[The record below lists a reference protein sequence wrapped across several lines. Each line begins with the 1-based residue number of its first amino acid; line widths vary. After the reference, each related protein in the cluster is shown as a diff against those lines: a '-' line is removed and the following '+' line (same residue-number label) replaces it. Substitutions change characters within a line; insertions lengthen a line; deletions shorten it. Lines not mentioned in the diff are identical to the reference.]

1 MHKPHPAACPRRP
14 RRGFL
19 SLELV
24 LTLPVVTL
32 LLLGLVE
39 FSCLTSGYRSLARA
53 SQAGARLAVQ
63 SDRSVLEVSAA
74 VEQSLGEPLVRAV
87 EVCCEPAASPGNEV
101 VCSVRVPMSA
111 CAPNLLWP
119 VGFDLDG
126 RYLESSTRLEKP

>member
-1 MHKPHPAACPRRP
+1 MHTPRPAACPAP
-14 RRGFL
+14 ARRGLL
-19 SLELV
+19 SMELV

-32 LLLGLVE
+32 LLLGLFE
-39 FSCLTSGYRSLARA
+39 FACLTSGYGSVARA
-53 SQAGARLAVQ
+53 SQAGARLAAE
-63 SDRSVLEVSAA
+63 SDHSVLEVSAA
-74 VEQSLGEPLVRAV
+74 VEQSLGEPLARAAEVR
-87 EVCCEPAASPGNEV
+87 CEPFASPGNEV